1 VDALLRFAIAKAF
14 FAGAPRIKLGRRRDV
29 PLATPYHTG
38 TPSPKDCTLDGN
50 ETELA
55 GLTLQRKKR
64 RPNEVEASSADG
76 SAIRGGRSHE
86 QPDERDRQVRQPDSD
101 GA

>member
-1 VDALLRFAIAKAF
+1 MLQPFRLPGVI
-14 FAGAPRIKLGRRRDV
+14 I
-29 PLATPYHTG
+29 LARHP
-38 TPSPKDCTLDGN
+38 PKGCTLDRN

-55 GLTLQRKKR
+55 GLTPQCKKQ

-76 SAIRGGRSHE
+76 SAIRGGSYE